1 MTADSGSRI
10 SSGERRALPYVV
22 AGAGLVLGL
31 CALLV
36 SGPMPGATGTGP
48 RLVVIVSVDQMRAD
62 YVDSFRHQWRHG
74 LRRLLDEGAWFSQ
87 AAYPYAN
94 TVTCPGH
101 ASIATGTVPAVHGQI
116 LNTWWDRAS
125 QRRVNCTEDA
135 AAKPISY
142 GAPLKGGHSAGRLNI
157 TTLADEMRQQ
167 LPRAPRVVSLSLKAR
182 SAIMLAGHHGDAVTW
197 LDERRGEW
205 STSSAFA
212 SSPVPHL
219 TSLFARSP
227 LRDDF
232 GKTWARTL
240 PLGDYVYDDAPQWKA
255 PPRPWGASLPH
266 ALTGLASEPDEAF
279 YDVWQSSPYS
289 DEALAGIAA
298 ASIEALGLGAGASTD
313 YLAIGFSALDKVGH
327 DFGPFSHEVQ
337 DVLARLD
344 VTLGRLLDLLDERV
358 GKGRYV
364 LGLTSDHG
372 VSPPPA
378 QMAAEGRDAGRID
391 TRALG
396 REIDRTIAGK
406 WGPGKYVALVEHS
419 EVYFAPGVY
428 GRLVADTSLMASVLE
443 VIARSP
449 GILRVFRGD
458 ELASRADG
466 DEMAA
471 AIALGHVPDRSGDLV
486 IVPRPYWITSRDGA
500 ATHGTLH
507 AYDARV
513 PLILLGAPFRAG
525 TYPQPARPTDLAPTL
540 AETIGVSLTRPHG
553 RVLREALHLPA
564 APAPATTAGR

>member
-1 MTADSGSRI
+1 MTADSGSRV
-10 SSGERRALPYVV
+10 GTDGRRDLRYVV
-22 AGAGLVLGL
+22 ACGTLVLGL
-31 CALLV
+31 GAFFAINPIP
-36 SGPMPGATGTGP
+36 SATGSGP

-125 QRRVNCTEDA
+125 QRRVSCTEDGA
-135 AAKPISY
+135 AQPISY
-142 GAPLKGGHSAGRLNI
+142 GAPLKGGHSAGRLKI
-157 TTLADEMRQQ
+157 TTLADEMRTQ
-167 LPRAPRVVSLSLKAR
+167 LPRAPRVVSLSLKPR
-182 SAIMLAGHHGDAVTW
+182 SAIMLAGRHGDAVTW

-205 STSSAFA
+205 STSTAFA
-212 SSPVPHL
+212 GSPVPHL
-219 TSLFARSP
+219 TSLFSRTS
-227 LRDDF
+227 LHDDF
-232 GKTWARTL
+232 GKTWTRML
-240 PLGDYVYDDAPQWKA
+240 PADEYIHDDAPQWKA
-255 PPRPWGASLPH
+255 PPASWGASLPH
-266 ALTGLASEPDEAF
+266 VLSGLESEPDEVF

-289 DEALAGIAA
+289 DEALERIAVAGIE
-298 ASIEALGLGAGASTD
+298 SLGLGGGASID
-313 YLAIGFSALDKVGH
+313 YLAISFSALDKVGH

-344 VTLGRLLDLLDERV
+344 VTLGRLLDVLDERV
-358 GKGRYV
+358 GADRYV

-396 REIDRTIAGK
+396 HEIDRAIAAR

-428 GRLVADTSLMASVLE
+428 ARLVADAGVMASVLE
-443 VIARSP
+443 TIAARP
-449 GILRVFRGD
+449 GILRVFRSD
-458 ELASRADG
+458 ELASRAAG
-466 DEMAA
+466 DAMAA
-471 AIALGHVPDRSGDLV
+471 AIALSHVPDRSGDLV
-486 IVPRPYWITSRDGA
+486 LVPKPYWITSRDGA

-507 AYDARV
+507 SYDVRV
-513 PLILLGAPFRAG
+513 PLVLMGAPFKAG
-525 TYPQPARPTDLAPTL
+525 TYAQAARPTDLAPTL
-540 AETIGVSLTRPHG
+540 AETIGVSLARPHG
-553 RVLREALHLPA
+553 RVLREAFHAGNVPA
-564 APAPATTAGR
+564 ATAAGR